1 MPRLEISGFEELV
14 EAFSR
19 LEKVPDEVVIKVVQA
34 MGDIAA
40 DAVKQQGEAMGVR
53 APNSDV
59 HILDKIKVGKPRT
72 TEYGAQADITFTG
85 SRKRGNTATRNAEIA
100 FLNEYGKQGQTARP
114 FIKTAFQ
121 REEKKI
127 VQAGADILGEWQE
140 QEFSK

>member
-1 MPRLEISGFEELV
+1 MPRLEISGFKELV

-19 LEKVPDEVVIKVVQA
+19 LEKVPDEVVIKAVQA

-53 APNSDV
+53 DPNSDV
-59 HILDKIKVGKPRT
+59 HILDKIKVGKPKT
-72 TEYGAQADITFTG
+72 TEYGARADITFTG
-85 SRKRGNTATRNAEIA
+85 TRKRGNTTTRNAEIA
-100 FLNEYGKQGQTARP
+100 FLNEYGKRGQTARP

>member
-40 DAVKQQGEAMGVR
+40 DAVKQQGEAVGVR
-53 APNSDV
+53 DPNSDV

-100 FLNEYGKQGQTARP
+100 FLNEYGKRGQTARP

>member
-1 MPRLEISGFEELV
+1 MPRLEISGFKELV

-19 LEKVPDEVVIKVVQA
+19 LEKVPDEVVIKAVQA

-53 APNSDV
+53 DPNSDV
-59 HILDKIKVGKPRT
+59 HILDQIKVGKPKT
-72 TEYGAQADITFTG
+72 TEYGARADITFTG
-85 SRKRGNTATRNAEIA
+85 SRTRGKTKTRNAEIA
-100 FLNEYGKQGQTARP
+100 FLNEYGKRGQNARP

-140 QEFSK
+140 KEFSK